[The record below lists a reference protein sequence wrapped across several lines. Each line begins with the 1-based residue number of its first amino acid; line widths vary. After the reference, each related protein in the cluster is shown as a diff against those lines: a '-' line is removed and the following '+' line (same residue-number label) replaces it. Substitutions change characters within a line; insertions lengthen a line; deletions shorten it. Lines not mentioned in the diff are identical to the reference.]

1 MKLKIKKMFATLKKN
16 PKKEVFS
23 EKELLENITNVLYTK
38 SEIGETVI
46 TLMRAP
52 LRKKITKN
60 KDRLNNSNK
69 LQVALIVLFKKISAD
84 DNLNIVINNIETF
97 IKCNNKVRKK
107 ILESNSITIELLY
120 VSSDLYSP
128 IMLDFSGSLRH
139 AYEDF
144 KIRSRDSSEE
154 VIEKH
159 KEIDNII
166 KEHEKELECAF
177 KKSIQLHVDKYSNKP
192 EIDTDI
198 SKVLS
203 SFFEDVDFIELTTI
217 LIKTIPY
224 VITKHNSNEKGS
236 KNERSKLKFRELYKK
251 YLDQEID
258 LKCLKTKL
266 EETYEEINLLGMGNP
281 MNCLDLH
288 NHSTTAKF
296 KIRKNKPSRR
306 R

>member
-1 MKLKIKKMFATLKKN
+1 MFATLKKN

-120 VSSDLYSP
+120 VSSDTCTP
-128 IMLDFSGSLRH
+128 
-139 AYEDF
+139 
-144 KIRSRDSSEE
+144 
-154 VIEKH
+154 
-159 KEIDNII
+159 
-166 KEHEKELECAF
+166 
-177 KKSIQLHVDKYSNKP
+177 Q
-192 EIDTDI
+192 
-198 SKVLS
+198 
-203 SFFEDVDFIELTTI
+203 
-217 LIKTIPY
+217 
-224 VITKHNSNEKGS
+224 
-236 KNERSKLKFRELYKK
+236 
-251 YLDQEID
+251 
-258 LKCLKTKL
+258 
-266 EETYEEINLLGMGNP
+266 
-281 MNCLDLH
+281 
-288 NHSTTAKF
+288 
-296 KIRKNKPSRR
+296 
-306 R
+306 